1 MTKSFDALR
10 TNGAAGVAL
19 ADAGGAAAAEA
30 GPALVRLAG
39 PAGGLALEDEY
50 VRCGEDEF
58 GQPAKAGLGM
68 GFDGPG
74 AVAAALA
81 GRAVLFAAG
90 GAGGGPRLGGQL
102 AEDLDE
108 LVE

>member
-1 MTKSFDALR
+1 M
-10 TNGAAGVAL
+10 L
-19 ADAGGAAAAEA
+19 ADAGGAAAMEA
-30 GPALVRLAG
+30 GPAFVVVGG
-39 PAGGLALEDEY
+39 PAAGLALEDPD
-50 VRCGEDEF
+50 VRGGEDEF
-58 GQPAKAGLGM
+58 GQPAQAGLRSLL
-68 GFDGPG
+68 DGPG

-108 LVE
+108 LVEHAGGGAPDAAAVVG